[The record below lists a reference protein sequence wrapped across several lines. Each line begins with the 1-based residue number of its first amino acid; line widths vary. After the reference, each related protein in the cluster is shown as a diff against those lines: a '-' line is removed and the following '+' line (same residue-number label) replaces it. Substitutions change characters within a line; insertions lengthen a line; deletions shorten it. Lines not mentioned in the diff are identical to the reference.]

1 MVGNVFSQNFSFSSC
16 ALGPWIVILI
26 FSSFEHNYL
35 RTHSYSTYV
44 HSVHYALRVLFL
56 CSRVQK
62 AAMEYWIFST
72 LLFYTNFYT
81 VNSYSKCISKWSIEE
96 SVKHLNKST
105 SALEFFFI
113 WYFYNPLQWCT
124 AVILHEGPT
133 ESHSTATGGPVHN
146 IQRFWWNIIWKHSMI
161 LWIWQDTLATA
172 FQSETRELIREK
184 GEKGNS
190 FSCLV
195 KSRNEWTSSGS
206 HIYICIFF
214 HPCRH

>member
-44 HSVHYALRVLFL
+44 HSVHSALRVLFL

-105 SALEFFFI
+105 SALEFFLFGTFI
-113 WYFYNPLQWCT
+113 IRCSDAQLSSSMKDRLNRIQRQQGGQFT
-124 AVILHEGPT
+124 TFKDSGGILFE
-133 ESHSTATGGPVHN
+133 STA
-146 IQRFWWNIIWKHSMI
+146 WY
-161 LWIWQDTLATA
+161 
-172 FQSETRELIREK
+172 
-184 GEKGNS
+184 
-190 FSCLV
+190 
-195 KSRNEWTSSGS
+195 SGFGKT
-206 HIYICIFF
+206 H
-214 HPCRH
+214 